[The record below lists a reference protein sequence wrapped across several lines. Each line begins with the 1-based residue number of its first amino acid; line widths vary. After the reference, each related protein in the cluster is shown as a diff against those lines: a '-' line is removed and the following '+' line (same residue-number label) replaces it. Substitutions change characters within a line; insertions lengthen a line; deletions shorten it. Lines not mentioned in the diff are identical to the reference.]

1 MPGTNDVVAGD
12 LTVAPPRGTLRAA
25 DQQPGCDVAAGD
37 MVREA
42 YEVTRDTVGMD
53 WLAVCMVAS
62 KPAVLHPAPRRDDR
76 QVRYLGGDKPVTGW
90 LQAADLV
97 SQPWPAPR

>member
-1 MPGTNDVVAGD
+1 
-12 LTVAPPRGTLRAA
+12 
-25 DQQPGCDVAAGD
+25 

-53 WLAVCMVAS
+53 WLAVRMVAS

-76 QVRYLGGDKPVTGW
+76 QVPYLVDYNAVLVLQQQPGWLQVRYLGGDRPVTDW
-90 LQAADLV
+90 LQVVDLV